1 MIKRIAITG
10 PESTGKSWLAER
22 LAEHYNTS
30 WVPEFAR
37 SYLEKTGQKYTPR
50 DIEQIAKGQLELERN
65 IISQAKAV
73 LFTDTE
79 MLVCKIWLDFVF
91 GLKSNFI
98 EKALEEQNYDLYLLC
113 DIDIDWQPDPLR
125 EHPHKREELFVHY
138 ENLLIER
145 GFPFVKVSGQGNI
158 RLENAVNAVNEI
170 CGR

>member
-1 MIKRIAITG
+1 MKRIAITG

-37 SYLEKTGQKYTPR
+37 SYLEKTDQKYAPR

-65 IISQAKAV
+65 LISQAKAV

-91 GLKSNFI
+91 GLKSIFI
-98 EKALEEQNYDLYLLC
+98 EKALDEQNYDLYLLC
-113 DIDIDWQPDPLR
+113 DIDLDWQPDPLR
-125 EHPHKREELFVHY
+125 EHPHKREELFVRY